1 MRRRSL
7 AAYGITPYRVTIALS
22 NDEWAKLK
30 AEAER
35 NGQTGTRLIENILVD
50 VCSVLP
56 APSPEPVPE
65 PPPPDEG
72 DELEQV
78 E

>member
-1 MRRRSL
+1 MRRRTL
-7 AAYGITPYRVTIALS
+7 AAYGITPYRVTLALS

-35 NGQTGTRLIENILVD
+35 NKQTGTRLIENILVD
-50 VCSVLP
+50 VCRALP
-56 APSPEPVPE
+56 APPPEPIPE
-65 PPPPDEG
+65 PAPPEED
-72 DELEQV
+72 DELVNV